1 MIPIYEQGKGKGIG
15 HTFDTFLSRFIEIC
29 EGQLEDGRSKAFAF
43 ILYDFT
49 DKRIKEVLRNQG
61 VFTRLDRLSG
71 NELSVFYLD
80 SDNKRLLYAFNDT
93 FLKVF
98 DVPQTRI
105 LPFVMFFKIINR
117 DAKDVEIIE
126 LEQSNIM
133 FAFNEL
139 YEVIENYIAKGNLDV
154 NKSEIKSSKVLRFFK
169 SVKKIT
175 VEKFLEY
182 LINKAI
188 EYMGHHI

>member
-80 SDNKRLLYAFNDT
+80 SDNKRLLYSFNDT

-188 EYMGHHI
+188 EY